1 MKEETCMKTFLLA
14 LDQASNT
21 TGFAVYKNQKLIA
34 HGHKTFTGNTPI
46 KRIEK

>member
-21 TGFAVYKNQKLIA
+21 TGFAVYKGQELIA

-46 KRIEK
+46 NRIEK